1 MKKPKSL
8 INLSFLFSII
18 LLLNACAG
26 SPKDES
32 YAESPEYLDSA
43 DVEIEFG
50 TDETEKPI
58 YLDTAVYVPDI
69 LSIPPSEV
77 NPSLKSAT
85 LGYSYPPT
93 LSKGEIGD
101 VNVQVEIKN
110 PNSTLRAQLVEVL
123 ISQSKDHN
131 PKGDSILIY
140 SESIPFYNEL
150 DISLS
155 DDAKDFELSAKH
167 LNNTQ
172 AIDSVSGNSW
182 HWTIIPVTDKK
193 TAQLMLKVVA
203 KDINGNS
210 KVFEPKRIFIS
221 IKLDNET
228 GFRRIIN
235 YLWENPA
242 VSIPILI
249 SFFGFIG
256 FLIKQKVTKKNS
268 NN

>member
-8 INLSFLFSII
+8 INLSFLFSVI
-18 LLLNACAG
+18 LLLNACG
-26 SPKDES
+26 NSPQDES
-32 YAESPEYLDSA
+32 YEESPEYLDSA
-43 DVEIEFG
+43 GVEIEFE
-50 TDETEKPI
+50 TDETEKSV
-58 YLDTAVYVPDI
+58 YLDTAVYVPDT
-69 LSIPPSEV
+69 LPIPPIEV

-85 LGYSYPPT
+85 LGYSYPSS
-93 LSKGEIGD
+93 LSKREIGD

-110 PNSTLRAQLVEVL
+110 PNSTIRAQLVEVL
-123 ISQSKDHN
+123 ISQSKGHN

-235 YLWENPA
+235 YLWDNPA

-256 FLIKQKVTKKNS
+256 FLIRRKLTKANPDG
-268 NN
+268 